1 MPLNEQQ
8 SQVIDDMVLFLDSNH
23 HFFVLAGSAGTGKTY
38 CIRELRE
45 RVRGRF
51 IYTAPTNKATKV
63 LRDTLKTDDYRPE
76 CKTIYSLL
84 GLRLEANG
92 EIKELSRPEEDIDLT
107 LYSAIIVDEG
117 SMVNSTLVKYIQEA
131 AETQDLKFIF
141 MLDLAQLPPVG
152 EPQTKVVEIADMKG
166 ELTKVMRYD
175 NQILALATNLRG
187 QVSHPAPSFKPKN
200 DNLNGEGIW
209 LCDGREFRERILEA
223 ADQGRFSQQ
232 TDAKAIAWRNA
243 TVDTMNR
250 MIRTKLFEGSAFTT
264 WLPTDRIILME
275 PASDLEGEK
284 IASTDDEGVV
294 LRADEDYHPHYPEF
308 KIWRITTTLD
318 DNRTIA
324 LRALHQDSIPMAEAR
339 VQELAAAAKVN
350 KRWWR
355 QFWDFKEA
363 FHKVRHGYAITA
375 HRSQGSTYNAV
386 FVDWRDILSNRTRAE
401 AFRCLYVA
409 CTRPK
414 KELYLGG

>member
-1 MPLNEQQ
+1 MLNEEQ
-8 SQVIDDMVLFLDSNH
+8 SNAVDNMVAFLQAGES
-23 HFFVLAGSAGTGKTY
+23 HFFALTGSAGTGKTY

-45 RVRGRF
+45 RIKGRF

-63 LRDTLKTDDYRPE
+63 LRDTLTTPEYRPE

-92 EIKELSRPEEDIDLT
+92 EIKELSKPEEEIDLS
-107 LYSAIIVDEG
+107 LYTAIIVDEG

-131 AETQDLKFIF
+131 ALEQDLKFIF

-152 EPQTKVVEIADMKG
+152 EQQTKVCEIADETA

-175 NQILALATNLRG
+175 NQILTLATNLRK
-187 QVSHPAPSFKPKN
+187 QVYHPAPSFKPIT

-209 LCDGREFRERILEA
+209 SLSGREFRERILEA
-223 ADQGRFSQQ
+223 AGNGRFSDGK
-232 TDAKAIAWRNA
+232 DAKAIAWTNA
-243 TVDTMNR
+243 TTITMNNL
-250 MIRTKLFEGSAFTT
+250 IRARLFDDSAMTT
-264 WLPTDRIILME
+264 WLPTDRVILME
-275 PASDLEGEK
+275 PANDLEGEK
-284 IASTDDEGVV
+284 VASTDDEGVV
-294 LRADEDYHPHYPEF
+294 LRADIDYHPHYPEF
-308 KIWRITTTLD
+308 KIWRLTVTLD

-324 LRALHQDSIPMAEAR
+324 LRTLHEDSQRLAEAR
-339 VQELAAAAKVN
+339 IQELLAAAKLDRR
-350 KRWWR
+350 KWK

-363 FHKVRHGYAITA
+363 FHKARHGYAITA

-386 FVDWRDILSNRTRAE
+386 FVDWRDILSNRTRSE

-414 KELYLGG
+414 HELYLGG